1 MKRML
6 INATQREELR
16 VAIVDGQ
23 NLYDLDIEIPSKEQ
37 KKANIY
43 KARITRVEQS
53 LEACFVDYGA
63 DRHGF
68 LPLKE
73 ISELY
78 FAPGV
83 NANKAGIR
91 ELLKE
96 GQELVVQVEKEERGN
111 KGAALTTFISL
122 AGRYMVLMPNNPKAG
137 GVSRRIEGE
146 DRANIKEALDH
157 LQVPED
163 MGLIVRTAGLGRDA
177 EELQWDLDYLLQL
190 WKAISEAAQARH
202 APFLIYQESKLIIR
216 ALRDYLR
223 NDIGEILIDH
233 EELYNDAR
241 EFVQQ
246 VMPNNLRKL
255 KLYTDT
261 TPLFSR
267 FQIETQIENA
277 FERTVRLPSGGSI
290 VIDQTE
296 ALTSIDINSS
306 KATKGSDI
314 EETAFNTNC
323 EAAVEIARQAR
334 IRDAGG
340 LIVID
345 FIDMDSPRHQ
355 RDVEEKLKD
364 ALKLDRAR
372 VQIGRISR
380 FGLLEMS
387 RQRLR
392 PSLGEATQIVCPR
405 CEGHGRI
412 RGVESLSLS
421 ALRLVEEHAM
431 KDSTG
436 QVLVQA
442 PPTVANFLLNE
453 KRRQLTEIEA
463 RHDVNVIVVAD
474 EKLETPHL
482 EIQRLRAA
490 DIGEEVRPSYQRT
503 TPVAP
508 TPLPQMMRPSEEPE
522 QPAVS
527 GVVRSTPA
535 PERPEQVA
543 PVATIVA
550 APSVPTAKG
559 GLFARIASWFR
570 SDASPQSQQQATKP
584 AQTQRQ
590 QQPSRSAQGQRPGQT
605 SRSGA
610 QQQRP
615 RQEGASAPQGQ
626 REGRRDGRQAGEQ
639 RGAQGQKPQQGRGG
653 RRDERGPSR
662 NTGEQPVVA
671 DLRQGGQPRV
681 NAEPRPNAE
690 ARATPIAPKP
700 AAEATSPTQIPATPA
715 PLTASDKAMT
725 ASGEPSTEPTS
736 DGDTPRDEMRSRRRG
751 RRGGRRRRKD
761 GPAEGTTDAAVAGD
775 TSDDF
780 DDEDSG
786 SETAPVSSTVANV
799 QTARAPRP
807 SRPEKPAMKG
817 VEADLAPAA
826 TVALPAISEMRLE
839 PAPRNAPAPSLSQ
852 FLGEQRMEAPG
863 QEVAPRPTPMPPTRE
878 TPRVISEEAHAAHAP
893 SAPGTVM
900 PVEAVVSP
908 SMPVVARP
916 APATASTTVQAHPAT
931 PPAAAVEVRT
941 APATAPTPMPSE
953 VRAAP
958 TAAPATIEARPEPS
972 VASTSIEA
980 RPAPTASPAH
990 VEARPAPMPDT
1001 PSFTAPPTPAVVPPM
1016 AAPSTRSAP
1025 LAPFTRESAPAPRQ
1039 PLPVNPV
1046 APIAPDRG
1054 QTLDLP
1060 LSRPTPSENTPT
1072 VGAPSP
1078 VVQPKPQQP
1087 TQVDG
1092 PKPTPDA
1099 ETKPD

>member
-23 NLYDLDIEIPSKEQ
+23 NLYDLDIEIPSREQ
-37 KKANIY
+37 KKSNIY

-73 ISELY
+73 ISPQY
-78 FAPGV
+78 FTAGLNP
-83 NANKAGIR
+83 NKAGIR

-157 LQVPED
+157 LNVPDE

-190 WKAISEAAQARH
+190 WKAISEAAQARPS
-202 APFLIYQESKLIIR
+202 PFLIYQESKLIIR

-223 NDIGEILIDH
+223 NDIGEILVDH
-233 EELYNDAR
+233 EELYQDAR
-241 EFVQQ
+241 EFMQQ

-255 KLYTDT
+255 KHYQDT

-296 ALTSIDINSS
+296 ALTAIDINSA

-323 EAAVEIARQAR
+323 EAAVEIARQLR

-392 PSLGEATQIVCPR
+392 PSLGESTQIVCPR

-412 RGVESLSLS
+412 RSVESLSLS

-442 PPTVANFLLNE
+442 PPSVANFLLNE
-453 KRRQLTEIEA
+453 KRKQLTEIEA

-474 EKLETPHL
+474 DKLETPHL

-490 DIGEEVRPSYQRT
+490 DIGEDSKPSYQRT
-503 TPVAP
+503 TPVAA
-508 TPLPQMMRPSEEPE
+508 TPLPTMLRPSEEPE
-522 QPAVS
+522 QPAVA
-527 GVVRSTPA
+527 GVVRATPA
-535 PERPEQVA
+535 PERPEPA
-543 PVATIVA
+543 AAGAAA
-550 APSVPTAKG
+550 APRNLPARPAPAPATPAPKT
-559 GLFARIASWFR
+559 GLFARIARLFGAGER
-570 SDASPQSQQQATKP
+570 VVEQEATTRPPP
-584 AQTQRQ
+584 ARVAAAR
-590 QQPSRSAQGQRPGQT
+590 PAAIPQRPAAG
-605 SRSGA
+605 
-610 QQQRP
+610 
-615 RQEGASAPQGQ
+615 SA
-626 REGRRDGRQAGEQ
+626 
-639 RGAQGQKPQQGRGG
+639 KPQQQQSSRGGGSNTGHRDQRGGEGRGNNANRNQPG
-653 RRDERGPSR
+653 DKRERQQPRREDRAAGH
-662 NTGEQPVVA
+662 
-671 DLRQGGQPRV
+671 GGQGHAAATARNNAPPR
-681 NAEPRPNAE
+681 NE
-690 ARATPIAPKP
+690 AKPTPPTVKP
-700 AAEATSPTQIPATPA
+700 AAAAVATAGATSVPVEATENLKPITDATATPPIDGNA
-715 PLTASDKAMT
+715 AANGETAREELRT
-725 ASGEPSTEPTS
+725 
-736 DGDTPRDEMRSRRRG
+736 RRRG

-761 GPAEGTTDAAVAGD
+761 GAAAAGGQERDAAGLGEN
-775 TSDDF
+775 DF
-780 DDEDSG
+780 DDEDRA
-786 SETAPVSSTVANV
+786 ED
-799 QTARAPRP
+799 ARAAALTAQAP
-807 SRPEKPAMKG
+807 G
-817 VEADLAPAA
+817 APAA
-826 TVALPAISEMRLE
+826 VRSSDAPAPAIDAAASTPASPPSLTERSAQSATAATAHVGTATPSAPLFAGVPTRAEPAEAPRRPDLPTRPVAAISEG
-839 PAPRNAPAPSLSQ
+839 ASA
-852 FLGEQRMEAPG
+852 
-863 QEVAPRPTPMPPTRE
+863 PTPTPTPP
-878 TPRVISEEAHAAHAP
+878 
-893 SAPGTVM
+893 
-900 PVEAVVSP
+900 PVAVRSEAV
-908 SMPVVARP
+908 A
-916 APATASTTVQAHPAT
+916 
-931 PPAAAVEVRT
+931 PAAAIQ
-941 APATAPTPMPSE
+941 APT
-953 VRAAP
+953 
-958 TAAPATIEARPEPS
+958 
-972 VASTSIEA
+972 
-980 RPAPTASPAH
+980 
-990 VEARPAPMPDT
+990 
-1001 PSFTAPPTPAVVPPM
+1001 
-1016 AAPSTRSAP
+1016 
-1025 LAPFTRESAPAPRQ
+1025 SAPASASSLAQPDVNASARPRDEAAQ
-1039 PLPVNPV
+1039 SDAAAQSDPSSPPRGEPAAPRDPGDTRLPASERRSDAAAAPRAAQAAPLPPRPV
-1046 APIAPDRG
+1046 YTNPIAASVAAALSGAPVPLPG
-1054 QTLDLP
+1054 TQTLDLP
-1060 LSRPTPSENTPT
+1060 LGAPRPANPPANGGNTAPGAGTAKQHAAAEPAFARPTPAPAAPQASG
-1072 VGAPSP
+1072 VSADAPSP
-1078 VVQPKPQQP
+1078 AAQPSKPEEAPKPQA
-1087 TQVDG
+1087 DG
-1092 PKPTPDA
+1092 NAP
-1099 ETKPD
+1099 